1 MTSPD
6 DLEARLLALGRS
18 LDVPSPPPA
27 DVARAVRARLQSP
40 LASETPAPETPVTET
55 PAPDAPVP
63 ETPATAPGTAAPGTR
78 VPEAPAA
85 PGAPGALRRGW
96 EALRDGGRARRRAAV
111 AAAAILVALLL
122 GATPAGRAA
131 VAEILRFAGVE
142 FRTGGPGP
150 LPSGVPQPLP
160 GERRVTLER
169 AREQVAFPISLP
181 AALGAPT
188 EVRVSDGGRVV
199 SLFWPGLRLDEY
211 DGTLHLVFR
220 KELGPPWPQETG
232 VGASQ
237 AQWIPVHH
245 GLTYLPRSGGQAA
258 VRPRPAGPTL
268 IWQRGRVGLR
278 LEGVGELG
286 RALEIARS
294 VR

>member
-6 DLEARLLALGRS
+6 DLEAQLLDLGRS

-27 DVARAVRARLQSP
+27 DVARAVRARLEAP
-40 LASETPAPETPVTET
+40 LAPETPALER
-55 PAPDAPVP
+55 
-63 ETPATAPGTAAPGTR
+63 PATGT
-78 VPEAPAA
+78 PAA
-85 PGAPGALRRGW
+85 PGGPGALRRGW
-96 EALRDGGRARRRAAV
+96 EALRAGGRARRRAA
-111 AAAAILVALLL
+111 AAAVAILVALLL

-131 VAEILRFAGVE
+131 VVEILRFAGVE
-142 FRTGGPGP
+142 FRTGGPAP
-150 LPSGVPQPLP
+150 LPSGVPRPLP
-160 GERRVTLER
+160 GEHRVTLEQ
-169 AREQVAFPISLP
+169 ARKQVAFPISLP
-181 AALGAPT
+181 AALGDPA

-211 DGTLHLVFR
+211 DGSLQVVFR

-232 VGASQ
+232 VGTST

-245 GLTYLPRSGGQAA
+245 GLTYLPRSGGQA
-258 VRPRPAGPTL
+258 VTRPRPAGPTL
-268 IWQRGRVGLR
+268 IWQRDRVGLR
-278 LEGVGELG
+278 LEGVGELR